1 MTTKTLNWND
11 TMDLREALA
20 ELHVAEFISP
30 YKRTRAR
37 KIARRL
43 SRLTGISETEIY
55 ANACEDAEHI
65 RNSLD
70 D

>member
-11 TMDLREALA
+11 PMDLREALA
-20 ELHVAEFISP
+20 ELHVAEFISA
-30 YKRTRAR
+30 YQRRRAR
-37 KIARRL
+37 QIARCL

-55 ANACEDAEHI
+55 ANACEDADYI